1 MKKIKRLSKIKHK
14 CEMMTLLGLSSIYEM
29 AYAAEWGNSA
39 DLQPIQQIA
48 QFMLK
53 AGGWIGITSFI
64 VGGILML
71 SLESSNAKNIII
83 TILYFVGGIAFL
95 SWAVTYYNGKMND
108 ISNSIFQ

>member
-1 MKKIKRLSKIKHK
+1 MIKRLSKIKQK
-14 CEMMTLLGLSSIYEM
+14 CATISILGLSAICDI
-29 AYAAEWGNSA
+29 AYGAEFGNSA

-53 AGGWIGITSFI
+53 AGGWIGITSFV

-71 SLESSNAKNIII
+71 ALESGNAKNIII